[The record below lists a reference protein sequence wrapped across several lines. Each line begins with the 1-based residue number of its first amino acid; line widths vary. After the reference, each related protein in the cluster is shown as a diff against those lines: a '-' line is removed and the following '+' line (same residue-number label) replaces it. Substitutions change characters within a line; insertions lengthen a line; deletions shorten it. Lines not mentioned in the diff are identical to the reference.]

1 MGGEHSI
8 MIRIVKLVTS
18 WIGFDIED
26 GDNDD
31 YFDDFNFGHPGSCI
45 V

>member
-8 MIRIVKLVTS
+8 MIRIVLLVTS
-18 WIGFDIED
+18 WIRFDIED

-31 YFDDFNFGHPGSCI
+31 YFDYFNFGHPGSCI